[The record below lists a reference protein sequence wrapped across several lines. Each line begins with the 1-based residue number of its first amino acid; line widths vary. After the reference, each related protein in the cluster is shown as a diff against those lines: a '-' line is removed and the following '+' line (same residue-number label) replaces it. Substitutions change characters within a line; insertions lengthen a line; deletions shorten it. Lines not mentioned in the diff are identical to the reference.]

1 MRVEVR
7 IEDPALGGLRVDR
20 FLAENL
26 GLFSRSQIPSRVRE
40 LAINGVP
47 CRPSRRLKVG
57 DLVRVDYENPLPS
70 PLAPEPIPIAVIF
83 ENEDVVVLDKPQG
96 MVVHPGSGNR
106 SGTLVN
112 ALLAHHAGLGDAFGA
127 GEGRP
132 GIVHRLDKDTS
143 GVMVVAKNPAAH
155 EALAAQFKSREVRKR
170 YLAVVGGGPPENE
183 GRIEAALARSRR
195 DRRLFAA
202 VRVGGRLPR
211 ARRPAVRPPGPPVSR
226 CDADAARLEAEDTAA
241 GAGAAARVPRAAAGT
256 FPRRAA
262 GAQSLWP
269 RSGLNRRST
278 PMVVGGP
285 CPGNTRMAS
294 GSVRSVRRIP
304 SSRSPRP

>member
-202 VRVGGRLPR
+202 VRVGGRAAVTRYRVLRRWAGYSLVLLAPLTGRTHQLRVHLRLAGCPVLGDPLYGRRDPRFPDATLMLHAWKLRIRLPGQGQPREFR
-211 ARRPAVRPPGPPVSR
+211 APLPARFRDVLRALRASGR
-226 CDADAARLEAEDTAA
+226 
-241 GAGAAARVPRAAAGT
+241 GAG
-256 FPRRAA
+256 
-262 GAQSLWP
+262 
-269 RSGLNRRST
+269 
-278 PMVVGGP
+278 
-285 CPGNTRMAS
+285 
-294 GSVRSVRRIP
+294 
-304 SSRSPRP
+304 